1 MSPRIRFG
9 LAVAILLVSFA
20 IAPGAQRAGGSAP
33 PINGISCD
41 AMEGQRLHIHQH
53 LSIVNNGKPITIP
66 PTIGQRMGER
76 CLYWLHT
83 HTPDGILHIE
93 APLDRT
99 FTLGDFF
106 AVWGMP
112 LSKTQAANVTA
123 PKGTELTIWVNG
135 KKYLDDPSKIA
146 LTAHADIVIQAG
158 KPNDKPKPFTAWGSL

>member
-1 MSPRIRFG
+1 MRSAIRFATVIAAM
-9 LAVAILLVSFA
+9 LVAFA
-20 IAPGAQRAGGSAP
+20 ATSHTQRAGGGAP

-53 LSIVNNGKPITIP
+53 LAIMDNGKPVTIP
-66 PTIGQRMGER
+66 PTIGQRAEQR

-112 LSKTQAANVTA
+112 LSRTQVANVTA

-135 KKYLDDPSKIA
+135 KKYLDDPRKIA
-146 LTAHADIVIQAG
+146 LVAHADIVIQSG
-158 KPNDKPKPFTAWGSL
+158 KPNGKPPAFTAWGSM